1 MQLPS
6 FEFPVCSM
14 WALAVAFVA
23 AVAAMSLLIA
33 KLRAVVKRSRSDAAA
48 AMPDDASFPP
58 VSVIVYDFSNA
69 SSLCEVLPRM
79 LEQDYPAPVEV
90 IVVND
95 AGRDATEEVIARLE
109 RTYSN
114 LYMTSVPE
122 ESRHLSRRKLAI
134 TLGIKAARYEAVL
147 LTGGN
152 CLVESPM
159 WLRSMMRHVAY
170 GKSLVIGW
178 AYPERPLKDDDGGKG
193 SVRLRSFDVVRTAV
207 EYLAWAIKGHP
218 WRGTGYNMAM
228 RSELFF
234 RNKGFSRTLNLHR
247 GDDDIWVR
255 EVATPQ
261 NCDVELSPDSMI
273 GVMEADQVS
282 AHMAEKVSREF
293 TSAKAGR
300 GARLTFSFVSWC
312 CWLWLAG
319 SVIAVV
325 TGLPYIVPLTATG
338 LLAVAFWLP
347 VMFMWRSA
355 SVTLKCRRLFFTVPV
370 FMLWHPFYTLL
381 YKIRSR
387 RSRRSNY
394 TTVI

>member
-1 MQLPS
+1 
-6 FEFPVCSM
+6 M

-178 AYPERPLKDDDGGKG
+178 AYPERPLKDDDGRKG
-193 SVRLRSFDVVRTAV
+193 SVRLRSFDVVPP
-207 EYLAWAIKGHP
+207 H
-218 WRGTGYNMAM
+218 
-228 RSELFF
+228 S
-234 RNKGFSRTLNLHR
+234 
-247 GDDDIWVR
+247 
-255 EVATPQ
+255 
-261 NCDVELSPDSMI
+261 
-273 GVMEADQVS
+273 
-282 AHMAEKVSREF
+282 
-293 TSAKAGR
+293 
-300 GARLTFSFVSWC
+300 
-312 CWLWLAG
+312 
-319 SVIAVV
+319 
-325 TGLPYIVPLTATG
+325 
-338 LLAVAFWLP
+338 
-347 VMFMWRSA
+347 
-355 SVTLKCRRLFFTVPV
+355 
-370 FMLWHPFYTLL
+370 
-381 YKIRSR
+381 
-387 RSRRSNY
+387 
-394 TTVI
+394 